1 LQHHL
6 CLPASSVARA
16 VRYLAVALFAMGA
29 LPAHAQDK
37 VSFLTSW
44 FAQAEHGGFYQA
56 VATGLYKKYGLDV
69 TVKMGGPQVNG
80 MQLLAAGQ
88 ADFIMGYDLQV
99 LKAVEQGIPVTTVAT
114 SFQKDLQGM
123 LVHDDVKSLA
133 GLKDKTILIASSSH
147 VTFWPWLRAKYG
159 YSDAQLKPYT
169 FTLAPFIADANT
181 AQQAY
186 PSSEPFQ
193 AQKAGVKANFLLFAD
208 DGYPPYGTTIV
219 TMQKTVAEKPDLVAR
234 FVKASLE
241 GWKSYLAN
249 PAPGN
254 ELIKRENPRMDDEQ
268 IAFALKRLKE
278 IHAFDGGD
286 AATLGAGVITEARWK
301 ATYDFMVKA
310 GLLKPETEW
319 RRAFTTQFTK
329 DLRLMP

>member
-1 LQHHL
+1 VSHR
-6 CLPASSVARA
+6 PNRIASATRRA
-16 VRYLAVALFAMGA
+16 LGIAAWGLLALAVGPAL
-29 LPAHAQDK
+29 AQDK
-37 VSFLTSW
+37 VTFLTSW
-44 FAQAEHGGFYQA
+44 YAQAEHGGFYQA
-56 VATGLYKKYGLDV
+56 LATGLYKKHGLEV

-114 SFQKDLQGM
+114 SFQKDLQGL
-123 LVHDDVKSLA
+123 LVHDDVQGLA
-133 GLKDKTILIASSSH
+133 DLKGKTILIASTSH
-147 VTFWPWLRAKYG
+147 VTFWPWLKAKYG
-159 YSDAQLKPYT
+159 YADAQLKPYT
-169 FTLAPFIADANT
+169 FTLAPFIADANA

-186 PSSEPFQ
+186 PSSEPYQ
-193 AQKAGVKANFLLFAD
+193 AQKHSVKANFLLFAD

-219 TMQKTVAEKPDLVAR
+219 AMQKTVAEKPDLVAR

-241 GWKSYLAN
+241 GWKSYLAD

-254 ELIKRENPRMDDEQ
+254 ALIKRDNPRMEDDQ
-268 IAFALKRLKE
+268 IAFAIKRLKE
-278 IHAFDGGD
+278 IRAFDGGD

-301 ATYDFMVKA
+301 ATYDFMTKA
-310 GLLKPETEW
+310 GLLKPETDW